1 VAKIFLVYMI
11 VVKDKLEKKIMMEV
25 IEHKVFLL
33 ILFYKKR
40 KNLAKEEYLK
50 IINLLKERI

>member
-1 VAKIFLVYMI
+1 
-11 VVKDKLEKKIMMEV
+11 MMVV